1 MCSLALSTSCSSV
14 FEGLEGKEPR
24 DLPPTGYGSHI
35 EMLV

>member
-1 MCSLALSTSCSSV
+1 MFFLALSTSCSSV
-14 FEGLEGKEPR
+14 FEGLKEKGLH